1 MARKDRKKDNSKSP
15 VKSILSKE
23 IVTILEKHPNKIFN
37 YKQLSVMLGLN
48 DGPSR
53 TLVNSVL
60 NDLAKKEII
69 EEIERGKFRF
79 SITNPHIV
87 GIVDLKGNGSAYV
100 ISDEL
105 EEDIYVPPK
114 FVRNALNGD
123 TVKVYIFQNR
133 KTGIKEGDIIEI
145 IERKRTEFVGK
156 IQVSPKFAF
165 LVPDSSR
172 VHVDLFIPLDSLK
185 GAKDGQKAI
194 GRIVDWPRNAKNPI
208 GEIIDVLGE
217 PGDNDVEMHSI
228 LAEFGLPYSFPR
240 EVEIVAEKI
249 PIEITETEIKKRRD
263 FRKITTFTIDPV
275 DAKDFD
281 DALSIQKLDNGNWE
295 IGIHIADVAHYVT
308 EGSEIDQEA
317 FERATSVYLVD
328 RVVPMLPEILSNQVC
343 SLRPN
348 EEKLCFSAVFEM
360 DEQANIINEW
370 FGRTVINSDRRFTY
384 EEAQDV
390 IETGEG
396 DFKEEILVMDKL
408 AKILRTERFKKG
420 SVDFHTIEVKF
431 NLDEKG
437 NPIGVFFKVQKD
449 SNELIEDFMLLA
461 NKRVATFVSKGLKIN
476 TEEDVYM
483 PQKYSSKP
491 EKGQRK
497 GHTAKDAKP
506 ENRIE
511 EVKAAKERPFVYRIH
526 AAPDEKKLEVFV
538 TFVNKIG
545 FKMSIKSNQD
555 ATFALNKL
563 LQDVEGKKEEN
574 MISQL
579 AVRTM
584 AKAVYSTNNI
594 GHYGLGFKSYS
605 HFTSPIRRY
614 PDLMVHRLLA
624 EYLAGREVKD
634 IGLEDQCKH
643 ASDMEKL
650 ASDAERASIKYK
662 QAQYLQDRIGE
673 TFEGLI
679 SGVTEWGM
687 YVEIIEN
694 KCEGMIRLKD
704 LDDDFYVYDEENYC
718 ITGRKNKKSY
728 QLGDKVKIEVK
739 RVDLVRKQ
747 IDFLLA
753 DSEKS
758 KKSKPEWDFE
768 I

>member
-1 MARKDRKKDNSKSP
+1 MARKSKKKEDSKSP

-23 IVTILEKHPNKIFN
+23 IITILEKNPYKIFN
-37 YKQLSVMLGLN
+37 YKQLSVILGLN
-48 DGPSR
+48 DAPSR
-53 TLVNSVL
+53 TLVNQVL
-60 NDLAKKEII
+60 IDLAKKELI
-69 EEIERGKFRF
+69 EELERGKFRYNI
-79 SITNPHIV
+79 SNPHIT
-87 GIVDLKGNGSAYV
+87 GIVDSKGNGSAYIV
-100 ISDEL
+100 SDEL
-105 EEDIYVPPK
+105 EEDVYVAPN
-114 FVRNALNGD
+114 FVKNALHGD
-123 TVKVYIFQNR
+123 TVKVYIFHNR
-133 KTGIKEGDIIEI
+133 KTGAKEGEVIEVLA
-145 IERKRTEFVGK
+145 RKRTEFVGK
-156 IQVSPKFAF
+156 LQLSPKFAF
-165 LVPDSSR
+165 LIPDNPKINI
-172 VHVDLFIPLDSLK
+172 DLFIPLDNLM
-185 GAKDGQKAI
+185 GAKNGQKAI

-208 GEIIDVLGE
+208 GEIIDVLGD

-228 LAEFGLPYSFPR
+228 LAEFGLPYSFPKD
-240 EVEIVAEKI
+240 VEKVAEKI
-249 PIEITETEIKKRRD
+249 PTEITAEEIKKRRD
-263 FRKITTFTIDPV
+263 FRNITTFTIDPL

-281 DALSIQKLDNGNWE
+281 DALSIERLENGNWE

-308 EGSEIDQEA
+308 EGSAIDQEA
-317 FERATSVYLVD
+317 FERGTSVYLVD

-360 DEQANIINEW
+360 DEDAKIINEW

-384 EEAQDV
+384 EEAQAV

-396 DFKEEILVMDKL
+396 DFKEEILVLDKL
-408 AKILRTERFKKG
+408 AKKLRAKRFKKG

-437 NPIGVFFKVQKD
+437 NPIGVYFKVQKD

-461 NKRVATFVSKGLKIN
+461 NKRVATFVAKGLKTN
-476 TEEDVYM
+476 APDDDYL
-483 PQKYSSKP
+483 PQKSATADKKSDKKGSTFKDSRP
-491 EKGQRK
+491 AEKIAEQK
-497 GHTAKDAKP
+497 SANEK
-506 ENRIE
+506 
-511 EVKAAKERPFVYRIH
+511 PFVYRIH
-526 AAPDEKKLEVFV
+526 AAPDEKKLDAFV
-538 TFVNKIG
+538 KFVNKIG
-545 FKMSIKSNQD
+545 FKMTVNSSSE

-563 LQDVEGKKEEN
+563 LQDVEGRKEEN

-584 AKAVYSTNNI
+584 AKAVYSTKNI

-624 EYLAGREVKD
+624 EYLAGRRVND
-634 IGLEDQCKH
+634 QGLEDQCKH
-643 ASDMEKL
+643 SSDMEKL
-650 ASDAERASIKYK
+650 ASEAERASIKYK
-662 QAQYLQDRIGE
+662 QAQFLQDRVGE
-673 TFEGLI
+673 EFEGLI

-704 LDDDFYVYDEENYC
+704 LDDDFYTFDEENYC

-753 DSEKS
+753 E
-758 KKSKPEWDFE
+758 
-768 I
+768 